1 MNKQHSIIIFLSFIL
16 LGFSIKLIGQNDY
29 YEENFL
35 RYDDFEYSANI
46 KSVQLIK
53 GDAFMLQPTI
63 LLNSNETL
71 TLYFDDLNAGT
82 GNYFYKL
89 ILCNHDWTPSTLMP
103 MEYIEGLQE
112 IMFNNVQ
119 LSYNT
124 TKSYSHYRV
133 SIPDKDMKITRSGNY
148 LLVVYPEGKPEKPIL
163 TRRFYVYEESV
174 AINASVVV
182 PRATQKKLNS
192 HEIFL
197 SIDKGEYYM
206 PQIYNNLIVKI
217 QQNNRKDNIQVLD
230 KPKRINGNI
239 IVYSDV
245 NDLYFEAGNEFRKM
259 DIRSFVI
266 PAGSTTKIE
275 YDTNGYHISLETDII
290 RTTSNYIN
298 YQDINGRFKI
308 LNWDNTQRDENIEA
322 DYAYVHVRLAQPKY
336 QFEGSYYIV
345 GDFSNWRLD
354 KNFQLDFNSQ
364 KMVYEKSI
372 FLKQAY
378 YDYQY
383 VYLPFNE
390 KTATTLPVEGSFSET
405 ENDYSIF
412 VYYRDPGELN
422 DKLIAYRTINSR
434 HE

>member
-1 MNKQHSIIIFLSFIL
+1 MNL
-16 LGFSIKLIGQNDY
+16 LGQTDY
-29 YEENFL
+29 FEENFI

-53 GDAFMLQPTI
+53 GEAFMLQPTI

-71 TLYFDDLNAGT
+71 TLQFDDLNSGT

-89 ILCNHDWTPSTLMP
+89 ILCNNNWTPSTLMP

-124 TKSYSHYRV
+124 TFSYSHYRV
-133 SIPDKDMKITRSGNY
+133 NLPDKEMKITRSGNY
-148 LLVVYPEGKPEKPIL
+148 LLVVYPEGVPEKPIL
-163 TRRFYVYEESV
+163 TRRLYVYEEAVNINVSV
-174 AINASVVV
+174 IV
-182 PRATQKKLNS
+182 PRAAQKKLSS
-192 HEIFL
+192 HEIIL
-197 SIDKGEYYM
+197 SIDKGDYYM
-206 PQIYNNLIVKI
+206 PQIYNNLIVKV
-217 QQNNRKDNIQVLD
+217 QQNNRKDNIKLLE
-230 KPKRINGNI
+230 KPKRINGNE
-239 IVYSDV
+239 IVYSEV

-275 YDTNGYHISLETDII
+275 YDTNGYHIYLETDLL
-290 RTTSNYIN
+290 RTTTNYIN
-298 YQDINGRFKI
+298 YQDINGRYKI

-322 DYAYVHVRLAQPKY
+322 DYSWVHLSLAQKKY
-336 QFEGSYYIV
+336 QFEGSYYVV

-354 KNFQLDFNSQ
+354 KNFQLDYNSQ
-364 KMVYEKSI
+364 KMVYEKSL

-378 YDYQY
+378 YDYLY
-383 VYLPFNE
+383 VYVPFKE
-390 KTATTLPVEGSFSET
+390 SVATTTSVEGSFSET

-422 DKLIAYRTINSR
+422 DKLIAYRNVNSR
-434 HE
+434 QE